1 MKIKAFAG
9 GGIAYLPT
17 TTGRR
22 REAAQTASSSSSN
35 TSKVPGFAD
44 KIIDMVKSEGID
56 SDVSNFLNKVSMT
69 LDMAS
74 DPTGENLSMRE
85 ILNLAREASLVT
97 TNYKDY
103 GKARESLDTEGAWG
117 EVAINSHGQI
127 YVFDNDTKKIKTV
140 SVSDYKENS
149 NKYIALNNE
158 DLMTQRRSNPAL
170 AYNNTILD
178 DLSGVVGMGSIIED
192 LQTTISK
199 FQTTDIT
206 GFASKQGTDIK
217 TGMEN
222 IINGILSNGNTLQG
236 AIVAGPDGVYKISE
250 KSTYADTHLKEA
262 LNYLIRQMPKA
273 HIQMLTAKAAVEG
286 YDPNALLLEML
297 AANTERT
304 ISATYEDT
312 TTKASGMKGSSAG
325 GNEALTTDT
334 LANEFAKGDLS
345 ETTAFISPRATR
357 VSDTAAMAIKAWN
370 GGQMVTSEGK
380 GIEMNNLAEI
390 MPQVEQLK
398 ACNTSTVFFGNQRVD
413 RQDIASIV
421 WDGSSLI
428 KRVALPVKYEN
439 GEMVPDFDLLIKVN
453 EVNKWI
459 SENPGVTKMEIND
472 KLKELQGAGV
482 EFDEQTG
489 QFKITNVGYFAT
501 FSGYASDDILDLKKS
516 EAFIEKLPRSEG
528 LKLKEAFNNYIRY
541 GKSNPGKKEHVKNNY
556 DTVGARSIYLGNIY
570 IPLEDPIQGFLMTNK
585 QIRPKDEFRNPSKL
599 EEVSEMIQAGKQ
611 NSGWKTN
618 FNN

>member
-22 REAAQTASSSSSN
+22 REAAQAASSSSSN

-85 ILNLAREASLVT
+85 ILNLAREASLIT

-103 GKARESLDTEGAWG
+103 EKARESLDTEGAWG

-127 YVFDNDTKKIKTV
+127 YVFDNDIKKIKTV

-149 NKYIALNNE
+149 DKYTALNNE
-158 DLMTQRRSNPAL
+158 DLMTQRRSNSAL

-178 DLSGVVGMGSIIED
+178 DLSGVVGMESIIED

-222 IINGILSNGNTLQG
+222 IINGVLSNGNTLQG
-236 AIVAGPDGVYKISE
+236 AIIAGPDGVYKISE

-273 HIQMLTAKAAVEG
+273 HVQMLTAKAAVEG

-297 AANTERT
+297 TANTERT
-304 ISATYEDT
+304 INATYEDT

-370 GGQMVTSEGK
+370 GGQMITGEGK

-472 KLKELQGAGV
+472 KLKELQGESV
-482 EFDEQTG
+482 EFDEQSG

-541 GKSNPGKKEHVKNNY
+541 GKSNPSKNEHVTNNY
-556 DTVGARSIYLGNIY
+556 DVVGAKSIYLGNIY
-570 IPLEDPIQGFLMTNK
+570 IPIEDPIQGFLMTNK

-599 EEVSEMIQAGKQ
+599 EEVSEMIQAGRQ

-618 FNN
+618 F

>member
-17 TTGRR
+17 TGRR
-22 REAAQTASSSSSN
+22 REAAQAASSSSSN

-85 ILNLAREASLVT
+85 ILNLAKEASLVT

-103 GKARESLDTEGAWG
+103 GKARESLDKEGAWG

-127 YVFDNDTKKIKTV
+127 YVLDNDTKKIKTV

-149 NKYIALNNE
+149 DKYVALNNE
-158 DLMTQRRSNPAL
+158 DLMTQRRSNSAL

-178 DLSGVVGMGSIIED
+178 DLSGVVGMESIING
-192 LQTTISK
+192 LQTTIDK

-217 TGMEN
+217 AGMEN
-222 IINGILSNGNTLQG
+222 IVNGILSNGNTLQG

-273 HIQMLTAKAAVEG
+273 HVQMLTAKAAVEG

-325 GNEALTTDT
+325 SNEALTTDT

-345 ETTAFISPRATR
+345 ETTAFISPRAAR

-390 MPQVEQLK
+390 MPHVEQLK

-428 KRVALPVKYEN
+428 KREALPVKYEN

-459 SENPGVTKMEIND
+459 SENSGVTKMEIND

-482 EFDEQTG
+482 EFDEQSG
-489 QFKITNVGYFAT
+489 QFKITNVGYFAS

-528 LKLKEAFNNYIRY
+528 LKLKEVFNNYIRY
-541 GKSNPGKKEHVKNNY
+541 GKSNPGKKEHVKNDYN
-556 DTVGARSIYLGNIY
+556 TAGARSIYLGNIY
-570 IPLEDPIQGFLMTNK
+570 IPIEDPIQGFLMTNK

-599 EEVSEMIQAGKQ
+599 EEVSEMIQAGRQ

-618 FNN
+618 F

>member
-22 REAAQTASSSSSN
+22 KEAAQAASSSSN
-35 TSKVPGFAD
+35 TSKIPGFTD

-103 GKARESLDTEGAWG
+103 GKARESLDAEGAWG

-127 YVFDNDTKKIKTV
+127 YVLDNDTKKIKTV

-149 NKYIALNNE
+149 DKYIALNNE
-158 DLMTQRRSNPAL
+158 DLMTQRRSNLAL

-178 DLSGVVGMGSIIED
+178 DLSGVVGMESIING

-199 FQTTDIT
+199 FRTTDIT

-250 KSTYADTHLKEA
+250 KSTYADAHLKEA

-325 GNEALTTDT
+325 GNEALTNDT

-370 GGQMVTSEGK
+370 GGQMVTSEGN

-390 MPQVEQLK
+390 MPHVEQLK

-428 KRVALPVKYEN
+428 KRVALPIKYEN

-453 EVNKWI
+453 EINKWI

-472 KLKELQGAGV
+472 KLKELQGTGV

-516 EAFIEKLPRSEG
+516 EAFIEKLPRSKG

-556 DTVGARSIYLGNIY
+556 DTAGAKSIYLGNIY
-570 IPLEDPIQGFLMTNK
+570 IPIEDPIQGFLMTNK

-599 EEVSEMIQAGKQ
+599 EEVSEMIQAGRQ

-618 FNN
+618 F

>member
-17 TTGRR
+17 TSRR
-22 REAAQTASSSSSN
+22 REAAQTAAASSSSN
-35 TSKVPGFAD
+35 TPKVPGFAD

-56 SDVSNFLNKVSMT
+56 SDVSAFLNKVSMT

-85 ILNLAREASLVT
+85 ILKLAREASLVT

-103 GKARESLDTEGAWG
+103 GKARESLDEEGAWG

-127 YVFDNDTKKIKTV
+127 YVFDNDLGKIKTV
-140 SVSDYKENS
+140 SVADYKENS
-149 NKYIALNNE
+149 DKYIALNNE
-158 DLMTQRRSNPAL
+158 DLMTQRRSNTAL
-170 AYNNTILD
+170 AFNNTILD
-178 DLSGVVGMGSIIED
+178 DLSGVVGMGSVIEG
-192 LQTTISK
+192 LQNTIDK
-199 FQTTDIT
+199 FQTTEIT
-206 GFASKQGTDIK
+206 GFTSKQGTDIK
-217 TGMEN
+217 TGMET
-222 IINGILSNGNTLQG
+222 IVNGILSNGNTLQG

-262 LNYLIRQMPKA
+262 LNYLIRQMPKS
-273 HIQMLTAKAAVEG
+273 HLQLLTAKAAVEG

-325 GNEALTTDT
+325 GSESLTNDT
-334 LANEFAKGDLS
+334 LANEFAKGDLT
-345 ETTAFISPRATR
+345 ETTAFISPRAAR

-370 GGQMVTSEGK
+370 GGQMVTTDGN

-390 MPQVEQLK
+390 MPHVEQLK
-398 ACNTSTVFFGNQRVD
+398 GCNTSTVFFGNQKID

-439 GEMVPDFDLLIKVN
+439 GEMIPDFDLLIKVN
-453 EVNKWI
+453 EINKWI
-459 SENPGVTKMEIND
+459 SENQGVTKMEIND
-472 KLKELQGAGV
+472 KLKELQGEGV
-482 EFDEQTG
+482 EFDEQTN
-489 QFKITNVGYFAT
+489 QFKITNIGYFAT
-501 FSGYASDDILDLKKS
+501 FSGYASDDILDLSKS
-516 EAFIEKLPRSEG
+516 AAFIEQLPRSEG
-528 LKLKEAFNNYIRY
+528 LKLKEAFNNYIKY
-541 GKSNPGKKEHVKNNY
+541 GKSNPSKKEHIKNNY
-556 DTVGARSIYLGNIY
+556 ETVGARSIYLGNIY
-570 IPLEDPIQGFLMTNK
+570 IPLEDPIQGFLMTNT
-585 QIRPKDEFRNPSKL
+585 QVRPKDEFRNPSKL
-599 EEVSEMIQAGKQ
+599 NEVSEMIQAGRQ